1 MQVLRPR
8 KDKRRA
14 PRKGLW
20 CVCSIYTEG
29 GAVREGIILDVSKTG
44 ARIRFRSRGTLP
56 DIVRLK
62 ASRIGLNRFARVVW
76 QTSFDAGLDFIPNR
90 PKQGPPA

>member
-20 CVCSIYTEG
+20 CVCSIYAQTGE
-29 GAVREGIILDVSKTG
+29 VREGIILDVSKTG
-44 ARIRFRSRGTLP
+44 ARIRFRSRGELP

-90 PKQGPPA
+90 PKQSPPA